1 MIVDSIKNLNILRL
15 GNSNRNDN
23 RQQMDLSVT
32 CLSQN
37 KGSNRD
43 VFQPSFGGSIPHKD
57 LISVGKVFL
66 KRVFGAETEEHI
78 YKLAKSYYYDNVVPL
93 ITHNSFDLEDSEKT
107 LKLFRHEL
115 VNSIS
120 APLEINLNPEYKF
133 MNEQITCF
141 SNKQY
146 VEHQKGSFKDI
157 VSKVN
162 EMALYWT
169 RLEDWHDNKKA
180 PVLFKQVTNQLK
192 MAVDLANNSGAK
204 VLFND
209 NIVPSK
215 MSTHAFDLYNMLS
228 QVVLNAVKY
237 SDGKPVM
244 VEFSNVDEKAGKY
257 LLTVINKGTRPIPD
271 RDIDKII
278 LGNGYRGNSG
288 VVGTGT
294 GYKEII
300 SILRKYHHDK
310 DILGIIEKGRKE
322 GVKVT
327 IPFTLEEKM

>member
-57 LISVGKVFL
+57 LISVGKV
-66 KRVFGAETEEHI
+66 
-78 YKLAKSYYYDNVVPL
+78 
-93 ITHNSFDLEDSEKT
+93 
-107 LKLFRHEL
+107 FRHEL